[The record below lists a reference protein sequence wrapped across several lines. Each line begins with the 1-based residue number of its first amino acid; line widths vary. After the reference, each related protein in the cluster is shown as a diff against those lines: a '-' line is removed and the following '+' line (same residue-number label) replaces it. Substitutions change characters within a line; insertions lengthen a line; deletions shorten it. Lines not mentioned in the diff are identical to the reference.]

1 MSSRV
6 AWFVAAP
13 SRRLVGSG
21 RIGEAMTTQNL
32 WILFLMFGASLVSW
46 VFNHLREQAKLR
58 QAKEQARRQYEE
70 HLRTGRVPE
79 GGRAASGG
87 PERVSSS
94 SSSSSEVAER
104 RQAQLRDLRRQQEVA
119 RGGTSVVVAKS
130 PTGPT
135 VRGARPGPPTIVLGP
150 GGVVIQRGPGPARA
164 PVPSARLP
172 RPGVG
177 LPAEVEEVDP
187 RIEFGRKRLREQAER
202 EAALLRAAQAE
213 QALEVEEARRRSAV
227 VAPAAAAPA
236 VVRRGGLDVRGIF
249 TGRNRAELRRLMAI
263 NEVLS
268 PPMSLRGGVSS
279 C

>member
-1 MSSRV
+1 M
-6 AWFVAAP
+6 
-13 SRRLVGSG
+13 VGSG

-94 SSSSSEVAER
+94 SSSEVAER

-150 GGVVIQRGPGPARA
+150 GGVVIQRGPAPARA
-164 PVPSARLP
+164 PVPAARVP

-177 LPAEVEEVDP
+177 LPAEVEEADP
-187 RIEFGRKRLREQAER
+187 RIEFGRKRLREQTDR
-202 EAALLRAAQAE
+202 EAAFLRAAQAE
-213 QALEVEEARRRSAV
+213 QALEVEETRRRSAV
-227 VAPAAAAPA
+227 DAPAAAAPA
-236 VVRRGGLDVRGIF
+236 AVRRGGLDVRGIF
-249 TGRNRAELRRLMAI
+249 TGRNRADLRRLMAI